1 MCLKLKTLKSFFKS
15 FFASFLAIVVFF
27 TVLILLGLGIA
38 GALMSDEKPIVGE
51 KGVLLIDLSK
61 NYNELKQDDPFAQ
74 LSMREDEVA
83 PDLSTLIKI
92 IGSAKTDSSIKG
104 IYLMASE
111 NPNGYAT
118 SNEIRNALIDF
129 KKSKKFILS
138 YADYISEKAYYIAN
152 ISDKI
157 YCNPKGMFQ
166 WQGMSVEYVYFKNML
181 DKLEIKTQIF
191 YAGKFKSATEPFRES
206 KMTEANRAQTT
217 VWLNDLY
224 DGLINGTA
232 SARGLNADSLKLMAN
247 NYLIVKPED
256 ALKYKLI
263 DGLKYDDEVKDEM
276 RKRLGI
282 DKEKTINLIR
292 LHKYEK
298 SIDNMSGFSKDK
310 IALVIAEGE
319 IVYGKGKSGQIGSD
333 DYLSLLRK
341 LRFDK
346 NTKAIVL
353 RINSPGGS
361 SLASEIIWR
370 ELELIRKAG
379 KPVVVS
385 MGDVAASGGYY
396 IACNANRIFAD
407 PKTITG
413 SIGVF
418 AIIPNV
424 SGFMENKIGITF
436 DRVKT
441 SAYADAPSLTRPM
454 TEFESRL
461 VQSQVDQIYLDF
473 KTRVADGRK
482 KSVLYIDSIAQGRV
496 WAGSRAL
503 ELGLVDQLG
512 YMNDAISYAVKS
524 SAVKDYRLKVYPEPK
539 SFLEQI
545 FDQYPTDFTEASIKK
560 NIGKENYQLFKQIES
575 LKNEKGEIKTRL
587 PFDLNLN

>member
-15 FFASFLAIVVFF
+15 FFASFLAIIVFF

-38 GALMSDEKPIVGE
+38 GALMSDEKPVVGE

-74 LSMREDEVA
+74 LSMKEDEVA

-224 DGLINGTA
+224 DGLITGTA
-232 SARGLNADSLKLMAN
+232 SARGLNADSLKLMSN

-282 DKEKTINLIR
+282 DKEKTINFIR

-319 IVYGKGKSGQIGSD
+319 IVYGRGKSGQIGSD

-424 SGFMENKIGITF
+424 SGFMENKIGVTF

-461 VQSQVDQIYLDF
+461 MQSQVDQIYLDF

-496 WAGSRAL
+496 WTGSRAL

-512 YMNDAISYAVKS
+512 YMDDAISYAVKS

>member
-1 MCLKLKTLKSFFKS
+1 
-15 FFASFLAIVVFF
+15 
-27 TVLILLGLGIA
+27 
-38 GALMSDEKPIVGE
+38 MSDEKPLIGE
-51 KGVLLIDLSK
+51 NGVLLIDLSK

-74 LSMREDEVA
+74 ISMKEDEMA

-92 IGSAKTDSSIKG
+92 IGFAKRDSSIKG

-129 KKSKKFILS
+129 KKSKKFILA

-152 ISDKI
+152 VSDKI

-206 KMTEANRAQTT
+206 KMTEPNRAQTT

-232 SARGLNADSLKLMAN
+232 SARGLNADSLKIMAN

-263 DGLKYDDEVKDEM
+263 DGLKYDDEVKDEI
-276 RKRLGI
+276 RKKLGI
-282 DKEKTINLIR
+282 DKNKTINFIR

-310 IALVIAEGE
+310 IAVVIAEGE

-379 KPVVVS
+379 KPVIVS

-424 SGFMENKIGITF
+424 SGFMENKLGVTF

-441 SAYADAPSLTRPM
+441 SAYADVPSLTRPM
-454 TEFESRL
+454 TEFESKL
-461 VQSQVDQIYLDF
+461 MQSQVDQIYLDF

-482 KSVLYIDSIAQGRV
+482 KSVQYIDSIAQGRV
-496 WAGSRAL
+496 WTGSRAL

-512 YMNDAISYAVKS
+512 YMDDAISYAVKS
-524 SAVKDYRLKVYPEPK
+524 SALKDYRLKVYPEPK

-545 FDQYPTDFTEASIKK
+545 FDQYPTDFTEASIKR
-560 NIGKENYQLFKQIES
+560 NIGKENYQLFKKIES

>member
-38 GALMSDEKPIVGE
+38 GALMSDEKPVIGE

-74 LSMREDEVA
+74 LSMKEDEVA

-191 YAGKFKSATEPFRES
+191 YAGKFKSATEPFREF

-282 DKEKTINLIR
+282 DKEKTINFIR

-418 AIIPNV
+418 AIIPNI
-424 SGFMENKIGITF
+424 SGFMENKIGVTF

-441 SAYADAPSLTRPM
+441 SAYADVPSLTRPM

-461 VQSQVDQIYLDF
+461 LQSQVDQIYLDF

-512 YMNDAISYAVKS
+512 YMDDAISYAVKS

-560 NIGKENYQLFKQIES
+560 NIGNENYQLFKQIES